1 MMTKEQ
7 EQAIHDIARGA
18 KAERPKRKPY
28 EVKIYK
34 ENGSSHTT
42 TMWAAHSKEIIKKL
56 EKEYNIGRGAGC
68 RIRELSE
75 A

>member
-1 MMTKEQ
+1 MTKEQ

-18 KAERPKRKPY
+18 KAEQPKRKPY

-34 ENGSSHTT
+34 EDGSSHKTI
-42 TMWAAHSKEIIKKL
+42 MWAAHSKEIIKNLK
-56 EKEYNIGRGAGC
+56 KEYNIGRGAGC
-68 RIRELSE
+68 RIKELSE